1 MGNQE
6 SKKIGRRFL
15 KENRRTGSVLP
26 VHRRRSIWPP
36 LALIALLVGTFAV
49 SCGSGGQRAEAP
61 AGDEPEAA
69 VYGEHP
75 SLGDEGAPVVMTEY
89 ADFQ

>member
-1 MGNQE
+1 MYYPFN
-6 SKKIGRRFL
+6 
-15 KENRRTGSVLP
+15 
-26 VHRRRSIWPP
+26 RRRSIWPL
-36 LALIALLVGTFAV
+36 LALVALLVGAFAI
-49 SCGSGGQRAEAP
+49 SCGGSGEQRAEAP

-69 VYGEHP
+69 VDVEHP